1 MSGNSSSTGQFKA
14 RQWQGRQTKDGS
26 AGTVNLSKYSLTRYK
41 APRQKTTKGKDQT
54 SVNAVVIEVLDS
66 EDKGKGVAESDS
78 EEDTQLGLV
87 WGSPGL
93 PDTALQDSDVEEDN
107 IPFSELKEKKAD
119 KQQTI
124 ECVGKVRKEKSYPYV
139 FMPETEDQ
147 ASATVE
153 ETTVVME
160 EVPSG
165 EKCVGQKIVK
175 EFT

>member
-1 MSGNSSSTGQFKA
+1 MA
-14 RQWQGRQTKDGS
+14 RQADEGWVSRNGKP
-26 AGTVNLSKYSLTRYK
+26 VHIPPYK
-41 APRQKTTKGKDQT
+41 APRQKTNKGKTTKGKDKT
-54 SVNAVVIEVLDS
+54 SVRAVVLEFVDS
-66 EDKGKGVAESDS
+66 EDKGKEVMESDS

-139 FMPETEDQ
+139 FVPETEDQ